1 MEYQFR
7 RDLFGRADATFSMG
21 HEAIGSWLLE
31 EVGTRQSKISELLN
45 VIANLKEGQGWESIH
60 EGEQFNLTLTR
71 DSAEVR
77 ADLLDTDMLPDDSEL
92 DYYDDE
98 SCSHCGLDD
107 FQEMLIAWRQF
118 IQEA

>member
-21 HEAIGSWLLE
+21 HEAMGSWLLE
-31 EVGTRQSKISELLN
+31 ETGTRLSKISELLSI
-45 VIANLKEGQGWESIH
+45 IASLKDRQRWEYIH

-77 ADLLDTDMLPDDSEL
+77 AALLDTDMMPDDSDL

-98 SCSHCGLDD
+98 SACHCGLDD